1 MDRGALAPHH
11 RNRYGSG
18 IALGTDL
25 NGLPAAIGPQHQIC
39 GESGRLDEHVDLA
52 AARGSLQIAEN
63 IPACL
68 VPVAGDSITLA
79 RNIAVQVEFV
89 AGAGA
94 AKGCF
99 DLPENVV

>member
-1 MDRGALAPHH
+1 MDRGASAPYH
-11 RNRYGSG
+11 RNRYGSD
-18 IALGTDL
+18 IAPGTDL
-25 NGLPAAIGPQHQIC
+25 NGLPAAIGLQHQVC
-39 GESGRLDEHVDLA
+39 SETRRLDEHVDLA

-89 AGAGA
+89 AGVGA

-99 DLPENVV
+99 DFPENVV